1 MKINLEQIF
10 KELRDKKN
18 IAAERQREFYF
29 NSVWQTLKKMT
40 TALINYEKFS
50 EREKA
55 EQEIIGGICNIAT
68 FSMNCWEGEPIRE
81 IQLLPEEAFNVL
93 CSKNSYIHK
102 EYEAAGFERVLIT
115 YAYEFKIK
123 DFNSSE
129 ELKEILEAC
138 AYLCDFYGF
147 DFRLAMLEKIAELR
161 TQKLANYELARI
173 IETE

>member
-10 KELRDKKN
+10 KELRDEKN
-18 IAAERQREFYF
+18 NAVERQREFYF

-68 FSMNCWEGEPIRE
+68 FSMNCWESEPIRE
-81 IQLLPEEAFNVL
+81 IQLLPEEAFNDL
-93 CSKNSYIHK
+93 CLKNSYIHK

-115 YAYEFKIK
+115 CAYKFKNK
-123 DFNSSE
+123 GFNSNE

-147 DFRLAMLEKIAELR
+147 DFRLSMLARIKELR
-161 TQKLANYELARI
+161 TGKLANYERI
-173 IETE
+173 IEEE

>member
-10 KELRDKKN
+10 KELKDAQS
-18 IAAERQREFYF
+18 ITAERQREFYF

-68 FSMNCWEGEPIRE
+68 FSMNCWEREPIRE
-81 IQLLPEEAFNVL
+81 IQLLPEETFNDL
-93 CSKNSYIHK
+93 CLKNSYIHK

-115 YAYEFKIK
+115 CAYKLKIK

-138 AYLCDFYGF
+138 AYLCDFYFF
-147 DFRLAMLEKIAELR
+147 DFRLAMLAKIKELR
-161 TQKLANYELARI
+161 TGKLANYEKI
-173 IETE
+173 IEEE